1 MAKST
6 EYPHNKKQAAAQVA
20 KLKKANAAKNKAK
33 GYPKLTAAQERQIR
47 SETAFVGKSA
57 SSTATKKAKK
67 KAAPK
72 TGAAKNMTDA
82 QLAAIGRDYMKKTK
96 PKAKAKPKVKNLPGK
111 KGAKKTY
118 KPY

>member
-1 MAKST
+1 MKKKST

-20 KLKKANAAKNKAK
+20 KLKAAAAK
-33 GYPKLTAAQERQIR
+33 
-47 SETAFVGKSA
+47 
-57 SSTATKKAKK
+57 KKKPVAKK